1 MRRLVVIR
9 HAKAR
14 RTSPRGD
21 HGRELSTRG
30 RAQASA
36 LRRWTEPGQPL
47 AGLRG
52 TAVVS
57 DAARTLETFELGLA
71 GSPVCARAVVEP
83 ALYNGF
89 RDVTTRDVLGTLVGA
104 DPGYGDLFV
113 VCHNPTVSYLVADLV
128 APKDDA
134 DDALTDGFPMCGVAV
149 LGFDTDIPSMGGC
162 ALEFLSA
169 PELDETD

>member
-1 MRRLVVIR
+1 VRRLVVVR

-14 RTSPRGD
+14 GSSPRGD

-36 LRRWTEPGQPL
+36 LRTWTEPGQPL
-47 AGLRG
+47 GRLRG

-71 GSPVCARAVVEP
+71 GSPVCARALVDP
-83 ALYNGF
+83 ALYNGT
-89 RDVTTRDVLGTLVGA
+89 RDVTTRDVLDTLVGA

-113 VCHNPTVSYLVADLV
+113 VCHNPTVSYLVADL
-128 APKDDA
+128 AGHGAA
-134 DDALTDGFPMCGVAV
+134 DEALQDGFAMCAVAV
-149 LGFDTDIPSMGGC
+149 LAFDTDTPLEGGC
-162 ALEFLSA
+162 DLEFFGA
-169 PELDETD
+169 PATDQRYR

>member
-1 MRRLVVIR
+1 MRRLVVVR

-14 RTSPRGD
+14 GSSPRGD

-36 LRRWTEPGQPL
+36 LRAWTEPGQLL

-52 TAVVS
+52 TAAVS

-71 GSPVCARAVVEP
+71 GSAVCARAVVDP
-83 ALYNGF
+83 ALYNGT
-89 RDVTTRDVLGTLVGA
+89 RDVTTRDVLDALVGA

-113 VCHNPTVSYLVADLV
+113 VCHNPTVSYLVSDLV
-128 APKDDA
+128 GGGAA
-134 DDALTDGFPMCGVAV
+134 DGALRDGFPMCGVAM
-149 LGFDTDIPSMGGC
+149 LAFDTDTPTEGGC
-162 ALEFLSA
+162 ALEFFGA
-169 PELDETD
+169 PATNERAS

>member
-1 MRRLVVIR
+1 VRRLVVIR

-14 RTSPRGD
+14 RSSPRGD

-30 RAQASA
+30 RAQSAA

-57 DAARTLETFELGLA
+57 DAARTLETFELALA
-71 GSPVCARAVVEP
+71 GSPVCARAVVDP
-83 ALYNGF
+83 ALYNGT
-89 RDVTTRDVLGTLVGA
+89 RDVTTRDVLDALVGA

-113 VCHNPTVSYLVADLV
+113 VCHNPTVSYLVFDLTAPRDAADEAL
-128 APKDDA
+128 A
-134 DDALTDGFPMCGVAV
+134 DGYPMCAVAI
-149 LGFDTDIPSMGGC
+149 LAFETEIPAEGSC
-162 ALEFLSA
+162 TLEFFGA
-169 PELDETD
+169 PASD